1 MTLIGRQ
8 SLSLIKMF
16 NEIKN
21 IQFKN
26 NEVRKFGFLISGA
39 LLIISISYYLN
50 ENLNVFIYVFTSAS
64 LIFILSFVYVRI
76 FYPFYYI
83 WMCFALLIGWFM
95 SRILLTFIFYFIIS
109 PIALLLRLFRYK
121 FLEIKINN
129 TRMSY
134 WNIRDNTKIDKN
146 HYKKQF

>member
-26 NEVRKFGFLISGA
+26 NEVRKFGFLISFI

-129 TRMSY
+129 TKMSN